1 MSKEYADLNGVLGI
15 GQDAGGRP
23 FYVRIA
29 ADELTY
35 DRGGE
40 TADYIQVYLFQT
52 EAPGRPADA
61 NDMFETDELDELAA
75 ELRSGVLDWYG
86 ERLEFRPPT
95 PEERDLIR
103 ATTGWT

>member
-1 MSKEYADLNGVLGI
+1 MSQEHADLNGVLGI
-15 GQDAGGRP
+15 GQDAEGRQ

-29 ADELTY
+29 AGELTY

-40 TADYIQVYLFQT
+40 AGDYIQVYLFQT
-52 EAPGRPADA
+52 AAPGRSPDT

-75 ELRSGVLDWYG
+75 ELRMGVLDWYG

-95 PEERDLIR
+95 ADERHLIR
-103 ATTGWT
+103 TATGWK